1 MMRLAAAVL
10 VLGLV
15 SFPVSVL
22 PGPPVTWLAAVGAV
36 VGGVGA
42 VLLSVTLV
50 TVGASVA
57 LIAYALALLIAR
69 PVGTDPLTA
78 TGFGAALVVVL
89 ALVHFAARAD
99 GAALGATVLATQLR
113 QWLVTIAVGVLAAAG
128 LSMAAAVLGAVL
140 AGTSLPVVVAAA
152 ALGALLTVAGLVAL
166 TTRQEP
172 PRPS

>member
-10 VLGLV
+10 VLVVV
-15 SFPVSVL
+15 SFPVAVL
-22 PGPPVTWLAAVGAV
+22 PGPPVTWLAV
-36 VGGVGA
+36 VGGIVGGAGA

-69 PVGTDPLTA
+69 PVGADPLTA
-78 TGFGAALVVVL
+78 TSFGAALVVML

-99 GAALGATVLATQLR
+99 AAALGPAVLATQLR
-113 QWLVTIAVGVLAAAG
+113 QWLVTIAAGVLAAAG
-128 LSMAAAVLGAVL
+128 LTMAADLLGAVL
-140 AGTSLPVVVAAA
+140 AGTSQAVVVAAA
-152 ALGALLTVAGLVAL
+152 ALGAVLTVAGLIAL
-166 TTRQEP
+166 TTRPEP

>member
-10 VLGLV
+10 VLVVV

-22 PGPPVTWLAAVGAV
+22 PGPPVTWLAVLGGV
-36 VGGVGA
+36 VGGAGA

-69 PVGTDPLTA
+69 PVGADPLAA

-89 ALVHFAARAD
+89 VLVHFAARAD
-99 GAALGATVLATQLR
+99 GAALGPAVLATQLR
-113 QWLVTIAVGVLAAAG
+113 QWLATIAVGVLAATG
-128 LSMAAAVLGAVL
+128 LAMAAALLGAML

-152 ALGALLTVAGLVAL
+152 ALGALLTVAGLIAL
-166 TTRQEP
+166 TTRQDP
-172 PRPS
+172 PNPS